1 MKYSLQSCMV
11 VLLDIWEWSTF
22 KCDFMYAFHI
32 GKYPEFLKWFEFGL
46 QVWVCFW
53 LMNSHLWSSKPRS
66 KNCETV
72 ELTGD
77 GMCVCLDFWLI
88 WYSGRALFFF
98 LLSSPSQLLVLEPQ
112 LCLCLPSRF
121 AEQFQ
126 YTPSLQTSVLV
137 IQCRTPNKKTTPPFY
152 ILGVRIV

>member
-1 MKYSLQSCMV
+1 MYGSAAGYLRMEHIQMWFSPLC
-11 VLLDIWEWSTF
+11 LHFTLGNILNFWSDLNLDS
-22 KCDFMYAFHI
+22 K
-32 GKYPEFLKWFEFGL
+32 FEFVFDWWIHTFDHLSQGAKTVKQL
-46 QVWVCFW
+46 NW
-53 LMNSHLWSSKPRS
+53 L
-66 KNCETV
+66 
-72 ELTGD
+72 
-77 GMCVCLDFWLI
+77 GMGCVCLDFWLI